1 MEYEACKVQGCKKAI
16 AKYEVEFIY
25 FFLEYQLNLCN
36 TLK

>member
-25 FFLEYQLNLCN
+25 FFSN
-36 TLK
+36 TS